1 VYFRWRRLGNAVL
14 PQQQVADALQAE
26 VRCSLLPLASRQTV
40 CSLGPS
46 VSDEQQQLWCSGTDR
61 TPHLQADRPVATP
74 ASVKGGLLM
83 QQDHL
88 AACSRLTMGVFML
101 RSWCRCPSGDYKARL
116 YDLDET

>member
-46 VSDEQQQLWCSGTDR
+46 VSDGSSSCGVAER
-61 TPHLQADRPVATP
+61 TGLHTYKQI
-74 ASVKGGLLM
+74 GLL
-83 QQDHL
+83 L
-88 AACSRLTMGVFML
+88 RLQV
-101 RSWCRCPSGDYKARL
+101 
-116 YDLDET
+116 